1 MKFTSYKFKKAIEDT
16 LKDLDFK
23 VPTEVQKKVIPE
35 VLKGKN
41 VVVESQTGSGK
52 THSFLL
58 PIFERLKP
66 GNFTQVLIISP
77 TRELGF
83 QLKKRVEEFEKHTK
97 TSSVLLV
104 GGNNSDDD
112 KEKLRKVN
120 PNIVIGT
127 IGKIV
132 DYVKLGLIK
141 LNDLKTVV
149 IDEADM
155 IFSERED
162 DGFISLMNVLKT
174 KQMLLFSATINLE
187 IKKFLKKYLTNP
199 LIIKLK
205 TNTVKRL
212 NNFFVLDTGNKEE
225 ILCKI
230 LQEFTPF
237 LCIIFA
243 STIAEC
249 KTVKNILLKN
259 NYDCSVLTGD
269 LEARKREILLKRIKN
284 HEITYLVATD
294 LASRGLDIREVSHVI
309 NFSLPNNKEYFYH
322 RIGRAQRYKDFGTTY
337 TIYRKEDLA
346 FLSAIEEGTI
356 KKTFLKLVN
365 GNFVSEKPERK
376 VKSETM
382 RPEER
387 HLRSKNPLGKKV
399 KPNYKKVRET
409 KIKKAMQK
417 AKHDYITL
425 KYHKGEQK

>member
-1 MKFTSYKFKKAIEDT
+1 MKFTIYKFKKAIEDT
-16 LKDLDFK
+16 LNDLHFF

-83 QLKKRVEEFEKHTK
+83 QLKKRVEEFEKYTK
-97 TSSVLLV
+97 TSSALLV
-104 GGNNSDDD
+104 SGSHKDGNLG
-112 KEKLRKVN
+112 KIN

-127 IGKIV
+127 IGKII
-132 DYVKLGLIK
+132 DYVKLGLVK

-162 DGFISLMNVLKT
+162 DGFVSLMNVLKT
-174 KQMLLFSATINLE
+174 KQILLFSATLNLE
-187 IKKFLKKYLTNP
+187 IKKFLKKYLTSP
-199 LIIKLK
+199 IIIKLK
-205 TNTVKRL
+205 TNTVKHL
-212 NNFFVLDTGNKEE
+212 NNYFVLDTGNKEE
-225 ILCKI
+225 ILSRI
-230 LQEFTPF
+230 LQEFMPF

-243 STIAEC
+243 STIVEC
-249 KTVKNILLKN
+249 KTVEKILLKN

-269 LEARKREILLKRIKN
+269 LEARKRETLLKRIKN

-294 LASRGLDIREVSHVI
+294 LASRGLDIREVSHVV

-346 FLSAIEEGTI
+346 FLNTIDGEAI
-356 KKTFLKLVN
+356 KKTFLRLVN
-365 GNFVSEKPERK
+365 GGFILEKPERK
-376 VKSETM
+376 TKSETM

-399 KPNYKKVRET
+399 KPNYKKDRET

-417 AKHDYITL
+417 AKHAYITL
-425 KYHKGEQK
+425 KYHKGERK